1 MAIPAGLHHSNGQ
14 TMTAATLIAR
24 FGAKG
29 YPSPMSDMEV
39 NQFLDLGRYFSEFMH
54 KATAFPRTATG
65 HYVIADMWD
74 YFVNSAW
81 IP

>member
-1 MAIPAGLHHSNGQ
+1 MAIPAGLHHSNGEV
-14 TMTAATLIAR
+14 MTAATLTAR

-29 YPSPMSDMEV
+29 YPSPMSDMEC
-39 NQFLDLGRYFSEFMH
+39 NQFLNLGRYWAEFMH
-54 KATAFPRTATG
+54 IATNFPHTPTG
-65 HYVIADMWD
+65 HYVKSDMWD